1 MADQDLKD
9 AQMKVSEL
17 ENALQIWKTRAKT
30 LEVEIPVIR
39 VKNEKLL
46 SQASKDKQLIEKLK
60 VYSCHWQET
69 NIMLY
74 YLILLFNLILFFVP
88 IGRVK

>member
-60 VYSCHWQET
+60 VYSCHWQEI